1 MNMGEQGYFEATKR
15 LLEAAAEIR
24 DGIESVPELHVLGD
38 PLWVIA
44 FASSTLD
51 VYRVMDLMSQRGW
64 NLNGLHKPAS
74 LHICVTLRHTQP
86 GVAARFVTDLKAAVE
101 QAKRSPSD
109 EGGRAPLCG
118 LAASFPLRGVV
129 ADLLTRYMDILYKV

>member
-1 MNMGEQGYFEATKR
+1 MPGPAILAIDLGTGGAKVALVT
-15 LLEAAAEIR
+15 
-24 DGIESVPELHVLGD
+24 VPVGPD
-38 PLWVIA
+38 
-44 FASSTLD
+44 
-51 VYRVMDLMSQRGW
+51 YRVMDLMSQRGW

-101 QAKRSPSD
+101 QAKRSPAD
-109 EGGRAPLCG
+109 EGGQAPLYG
-118 LAASFPLRGVV
+118 LAASFPLRCVV